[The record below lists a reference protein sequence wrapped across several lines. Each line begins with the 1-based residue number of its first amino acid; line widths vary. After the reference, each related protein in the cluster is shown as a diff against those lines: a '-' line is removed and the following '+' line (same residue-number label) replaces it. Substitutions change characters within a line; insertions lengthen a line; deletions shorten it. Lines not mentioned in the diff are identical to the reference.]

1 MEKALEKMS
10 EEELFGFFL
19 PKESARDLMREYDSA
34 YNVLRNASEKQL
46 GKIDGLGAT
55 RVNRLLALKELM
67 HRMDEGRAQQRKVIH
82 GPADACAYFDFL
94 RTHQQ
99 EEVWVLTLDSKSHV
113 LRGRCIVKGTV
124 RSALVTPREVFHVAV
139 LDMAASVIVAHNHPS
154 GDPEPSRDDM
164 VTTRRM
170 VEAGK
175 VLDINCFDHV
185 IIGDTS
191 QSLREQ
197 YPNLWEE

>member
-55 RVNRLLALKELM
+55 RVNRLLALKELV

-94 RTHQQ
+94 KLRQQ
-99 EEVWVLTLDSKSHV
+99 EEVWVLTLDNKSHI
-113 LRGRCIVKGTV
+113 LRGRCIVKGTIH
-124 RSALVTPREVFHVAV
+124 SALVTPREIFHVAV
-139 LDMAASVIVAHNHPS
+139 QDMAASIIVAHNHPS
-154 GDPEPSRDDM
+154 GDPEPSHDDM
-164 VTTRRM
+164 VMTRRM
-170 VEAGK
+170 VKVGK